1 MPEGYLVG
9 GIAPPVWA
17 GDTIKG
23 SRIAGG
29 KEGSAAKAAES
40 LSSYG
45 GARSRTTCG
54 YVAAQCFASLMT
66 NVMGDRSNPLSSWET
81 AFGDAVTAVA
91 RTNPEDLAIQNPWC
105 KLVKPYLGQNGVLPE
120 GQLDFPCAK
129 GVSDAQDNA
138 VVALE
143 QLRAEVGAP

>member
-1 MPEGYLVG
+1 
-9 GIAPPVWA
+9 
-17 GDTIKG
+17 
-23 SRIAGG
+23 
-29 KEGSAAKAAES
+29 
-40 LSSYG
+40 
-45 GARSRTTCG
+45 
-54 YVAAQCFASLMT
+54 MT